1 MNKQELNTVDLA
13 SAPVLLFHTA
23 LPSLPMLITCH
34 SVTEI
39 AKNYIDR
46 IKKYMALVPI
56 VSGLL
61 EIQKVL
67 TKGFDCM
74 DHKKL

>member
-1 MNKQELNTVDLA
+1 MNKRELNKIDLA
-13 SAPVLLFHTA
+13 SGSVLLFHTTV
-23 LPSLPMLITCH
+23 PSLPMLITCH

-61 EIQKVL
+61 EIQK
-67 TKGFDCM
+67 C
-74 DHKKL
+74 